1 MSFVAL
7 PPSPSNP
14 DAPATPAAPIANDGF
29 FPDIDLQ
36 MIRAIGRVTMAV
48 DNERLRASTI
58 AAMIAVERD
67 LSAWAVKQRAMGHAS
82 LTEVPAPL
90 IDGKS
95 RLVHLYTRA
104 VALFAKAELIE
115 RLRDYDTTA
124 AGGKGVDELDG
135 ATDQLRRDATYAV
148 RDILGVLRINV
159 ELI

>member
-14 DAPATPAAPIANDGF
+14 EAPATPVAPIANDGF

-36 MIRAIGRVTMAV
+36 MIRATGRVTMAV
-48 DNERLRASTI
+48 DNDRLRASTI
-58 AAMIAVERD
+58 AAMITVERD
-67 LSAWAVKQRAMGHAS
+67 LAAWAARQRS
-82 LTEVPAPL
+82 LGFARLETVPAPL

-124 AGGKGVDELDG
+124 AGGKAVDELDG
-135 ATDQLRRDATYAV
+135 AADQLRRDATYAV
-148 RDILGVLRINV
+148 RDILAVLRINV